1 MLWGLRGQNVFVDPA
16 RKLVLVNT
24 SAGGL
29 GDAGSG
35 ERLSLWYGVVDSV
48 GR

>member
-1 MLWGLRGQNVFVDPA
+1 MLVV
-16 RKLVLVNT
+16 T
-24 SAGGL
+24 SAGAL

-48 GR
+48 GGKGSEP

>member
-1 MLWGLRGQNVFVDPA
+1 M
-16 RKLVLVNT
+16 LVLVHS
-24 SAGGL
+24 SAGAL